1 MAGQRD
7 DDGRFG
13 RNFRRSGQKEDHLRE
28 TGIQCPELPEQVN
41 TQPAPDSEKA
51 FGEVKMKTSRK
62 NNECPDR
69 HSFCENLWQCLGEF
83 WQDLREH
90 SAWRYEDSPPSQLLE
105 NSELHRY
112 PTHQDELVRADWF
125 WSRRPRRLS
134 TFSWVLWFVVALGLP
149 LWLFVFPWIG
159 VPLIVIAVVVA
170 SVETV
175 WSVRWRRQY
184 ELSIDRLIRV
194 SASDKN
200 SLGEDVFS

>member
-1 MAGQRD
+1 MDGHRH

-28 TGIQCPELPEQVN
+28 TGIQCPELPERAN

-90 SAWRYEDSPPSQLLE
+90 SAWKYEDFPHPNYWRNLRFIGIRPSKMSSPAPIGFGVAGRTGFLQSAGFFGLL
-105 NSELHRY
+105 
-112 PTHQDELVRADWF
+112 
-125 WSRRPRRLS
+125 
-134 TFSWVLWFVVALGLP
+134 
-149 LWLFVFPWIG
+149 
-159 VPLIVIAVVVA
+159 
-170 SVETV
+170 
-175 WSVRWRRQY
+175 
-184 ELSIDRLIRV
+184 
-194 SASDKN
+194 
-200 SLGEDVFS
+200 SL